1 MIVQTKNLDMD
12 IDYFFSTPIGKYKIE
27 VDDLTDYVLQLSES
41 KSGVSRSNLG
51 GWHSADFSYPEREF
65 EKLWNSIDTSVNQFH
80 ESIGLLGNVK
90 ISTLWFN
97 VNSFGSSNVP
107 HVHPNSIWSGVYY
120 IKTPEDCGCLGFQN
134 PSGVV
139 NNWVFPKKI
148 VTEKADK
155 MFVNNM
161 VIRPEKNILYIFPG
175 WLSHFV
181 DANMSQEKRI
191 SLSFNTKLIT

>member
-1 MIVQTKNLDMD
+1 MD
-12 IDYFFSTPIGKYKIE
+12 IDYFFSSPIGGYKIE

-51 GWHSADFSYPEREF
+51 GWHSDDFRNPEPQF
-65 EKLWNSIDTSVNQFH
+65 EILWNNIDTFVNQFH
-80 ESIGLLGNVK
+80 ESMGLMGNVY
-90 ISTLWFN
+90 ISSLWFN
-97 VNSFGSSNVP
+97 VNSFGSSNAP

-120 IKTPEDCGCLGFQN
+120 IKTPEECGCLGFQN
-134 PSGVV
+134 PNVV
-139 NNWVFPKKI
+139 NNWVFPQKI
-148 VTEKADK
+148 MTEKSDK
-155 MFVNNM
+155 MFKNNIIM
-161 VIRPEKNILYIFPG
+161 TPEKNVLYIFPG

>member
-1 MIVQTKNLDMD
+1 MIVQTKSLGMD
-12 IDYFFSTPIGKYKIE
+12 IDFFFSSPIGGYKIE

-51 GWHSADFSYPEREF
+51 GWHSDDFRNPEPQF
-65 EKLWNSIDTSVNQFH
+65 EILWNNIDTFVNQFH
-80 ESIGLLGNVK
+80 ESMGLMGNVY
-90 ISTLWFN
+90 ISSLWFN
-97 VNSFGSSNVP
+97 VNSFGSSNAP

-120 IKTPEDCGCLGFQN
+120 IKTPEECGCLGFQN
-134 PSGVV
+134 PNVV
-139 NNWVFPKKI
+139 NNWVFPQKI
-148 VTEKADK
+148 MTEKSDK
-155 MFVNNM
+155 MFKNNIIM
-161 VIRPEKNILYIFPG
+161 TPEKNVLYIFPG

>member
-1 MIVQTKNLDMD
+1 MIVQTKSLGMD
-12 IDYFFSTPIGKYKIE
+12 IDYFFSSPIGGYKIE

-51 GWHSADFSYPEREF
+51 GWHSDDFRNPEPQF
-65 EKLWNSIDTSVNQFH
+65 EILWNNIDTFVNQFH
-80 ESIGLLGNVK
+80 ESMGLMGNVY
-90 ISTLWFN
+90 ISSLWFN
-97 VNSFGSSNVP
+97 VNSFGSSNAP

-120 IKTPEDCGCLGFQN
+120 IKTPEECGCLGFQN
-134 PSGVV
+134 PNVV
-139 NNWVFPKKI
+139 NNWVFPQKI
-148 VTEKADK
+148 MTEKSDK
-155 MFVNNM
+155 MFKNNIIM
-161 VIRPEKNILYIFPG
+161 TPEKNVLYIFPG